1 MGAGPLDG
9 VRVLDV
15 ATMLGIGHA
24 TSLLA
29 DFGAEVIHVELPG
42 RGDSLRQMGPFKHGS
57 SLRWAVVGRGKK
69 SITADLHTAEGQE
82 RVKQLARISDV
93 VVENYRPG
101 TLERWGLGYEQLRE
115 VNPRI
120 VMLSL
125 TGYGQTGPSSHKP
138 GFGRVLEAVSGL
150 MNSTGERSG
159 PPLQIGVPLVDYI
172 AGTTAAMAISMALY
186 RRDAHPDGEG
196 QWIDLSLYETLVRM
210 LDSLISRYDATGQA
224 PTRQGNRYVNVAP
237 SDVYATRDGRFLFH
251 SSATQTVFERLARA
265 IERGDMLDD
274 ERYSTNAAR
283 IERVDEVN
291 DVVAA
296 WFAAHDFV
304 EAVAIMEANDV
315 PVGPVN
321 TIADVAA
328 DPHLRE
334 RDSLIRVEA
343 DGVGSLLMPGV
354 VPKFSGTPG
363 AVAHGGPAL
372 GSDDA
377 EVAAMLAALTDAA
390 SAAAVPASPAAS
402 AASEASR

>member
-1 MGAGPLDG
+1 MAAGPLDG
-9 VRVLDV
+9 VRVLDI

-29 DFGAEVIHVELPG
+29 DFGADVIHVELPG
-42 RGDSLRQMGPFKHGS
+42 RGDSLRQMGPFQHGH
-57 SLRWAVVGRGKK
+57 SLRWAVVGRGKR

-82 RVKQLARISDV
+82 RVRALVRESDV

-101 TLERWGLGYEQLRE
+101 TLARWGLDYASLAQL
-115 VNPRI
+115 NPRI

-150 MNSTGERSG
+150 MNSTGAADG
-159 PPLQIGVPLVDYI
+159 PPQQIGVPLVDYI

-186 RRDAHPDGEG
+186 ERESSRGGEG
-196 QWIDLSLYETLVRM
+196 QAIDLSLYETLVRM
-210 LDSLISRYDATGQA
+210 LDSLITRYDATGVA
-224 PTRQGNRYVNVAP
+224 PARQGNRYVNVAP
-237 SDVYATRDGRFLFH
+237 SDVYATRDGRHLFH

-265 IERGDMLDD
+265 IGRADMLED
-274 ERYSTNAAR
+274 ERYARNAQR

-291 DVVAA
+291 DIVAA
-296 WFAAHDFV
+296 WFARHDFD

-321 TIADVAA
+321 TIAEVAA
-328 DPHLRE
+328 DPHLLERE
-334 RDSLIRVEA
+334 SLIRVEA
-343 DGVGSLLMPGV
+343 DGVGSVLMPGV
-354 VPKFSGTPG
+354 IPKFSRTPG

-372 GSDDA
+372 GRDDA
-377 EVAAMLAALTDAA
+377 VVGA
-390 SAAAVPASPAAS
+390 
-402 AASEASR
+402 